1 MAPSHSETGR
11 PALRCQER
19 RSHFPLALIP
29 LSVVAMMTPDE
40 HGCDGGLSEMSTV
53 KHVFD
58 VFGGEHLLWRVLADY
73 APMIGDR
80 NISRFLL

>member
-1 MAPSHSETGR
+1 MNTD
-11 PALRCQER
+11 
-19 RSHFPLALIP
+19 
-29 LSVVAMMTPDE
+29 VT
-40 HGCDGGLSEMSTV
+40 GLSEMSTV

-58 VFGGEHLLWRVLADY
+58 VFGGEHLLWRVLGDY